1 MASNLPRVVLL
12 QENVTPRSHRG
23 PWILLFLL
31 LAGAR
36 GGLAQAP
43 PGPLVVPPLDAPARQ
58 PQPPEQRGPQQQEKQ
73 TVEAGKRL
81 RVESNLVLVD
91 STVKDKAGHVIGDL
105 KKEDFEIYE
114 DGQRQEVSHFSR
126 DELPLAVAL
135 VVDLSSSI
143 KPFLKPLRYATGT
156 ALHALKK
163 EDQVALFTFSSSVE
177 RRVPLTYDK
186 RAVADQIEF
195 FTAGGSTNINGALFE
210 AAEYLR
216 YEAAGSRKVIVLV
229 SDNVPT
235 DRGGVSSES
244 VHDTA
249 LEVDAAIY
257 SLKVPGDNPA
267 LAKVVS
273 IGRGFV
279 NVAKLV
285 GETGGEV
292 FDVEKEGSL
301 FLAFQ
306 SLIERLKTR
315 YTLGFYPAA
324 AAVADARFHRLEVRL
339 TAAHGEKNKSYFIVA
354 KQGYFPPR
362 RSQLSQ

>member
-1 MASNLPRVVLL
+1 L
-12 QENVTPRSHRG
+12 
-23 PWILLFLL
+23 LL
-31 LAGAR
+31 LAAPRGAA
-36 GGLAQAP
+36 AQAP
-43 PGPLVVPPLDAPARQ
+43 PGPLEVPPLDAPARQ
-58 PQPPEQRGPQQQEKQ
+58 PQPPKQAEPPRQKPQPLEP
-73 TVEAGKRL
+73 GKPL
-81 RVESNLVLVD
+81 RVETNLVLAD
-91 STVKDKAGHVIGDL
+91 ATVKDKSGHVIGDL

-114 DGQRQEVSHFSR
+114 DGQRQDISHFSR

-163 EDQVALFTFSSSVE
+163 EDEVALFTFSSTVE
-177 RRVPLTYDK
+177 RRVDLTRDK

-210 AAEYLR
+210 AADYLR
-216 YEAAGSRKVIVLV
+216 YQAPGSRKVIVLV

-235 DRGGVSSES
+235 DKGGVSAES

-257 SLKVPGDNPA
+257 SLRVPGDNPGLVK
-267 LAKVVS
+267 LAS

-279 NVAKLV
+279 NVAKLA

-292 FDVEKEGSL
+292 FDVEKQGSL

-306 SLIERLKTR
+306 ALIERLKTR
-315 YTLGFYPAA
+315 YTLGYYPAA
-324 AAVADARFHRLEVRL
+324 GTVSDAKFHRLEVRL
-339 TAAHGEKNKSYFIVA
+339 TATHGEKGKTYFIVA

-362 RSQLSQ
+362 RSRLAP